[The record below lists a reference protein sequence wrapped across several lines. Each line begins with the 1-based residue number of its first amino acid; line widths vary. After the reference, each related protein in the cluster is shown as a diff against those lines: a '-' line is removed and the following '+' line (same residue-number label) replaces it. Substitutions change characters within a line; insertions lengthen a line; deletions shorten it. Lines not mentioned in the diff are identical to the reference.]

1 MEGPDSSREPPH
13 HQWDGSDA
21 ATRLTEMNCLFHI
34 HRNDSRDSTVILGVS
49 SKAVRTGQK
58 IGPSVRCAVR
68 IIGVSVWLDLEP
80 LFDLERKGI
89 CLRTVLEAVH

>member
-1 MEGPDSSREPPH
+1 MNPLH
-13 HQWDGSDA
+13 HQSDRSDA

-34 HRNDSRDSTVILGVS
+34 HRNDPIDSTVILGVS

-58 IGPSVRCAVR
+58 IGPTLRCAVR

-80 LFDLERKGI
+80 VFDVERKGI